1 MGDKVENRCK
11 ACLPG
16 SSIQGQGAF
25 RTAPD
30 SRTPV
35 AAVLL
40 AEDIAAGIAAYDTAD
55 MATVSRVAAPAAAP
69 AESAIVEADT
79 ATGAAAAP
87 MAAPTAASADAGG
100 RAAAAPAVTL
110 PVAAKAVRQ
119 QLGDS
124 PEVSSSDTETS
135 DDLGTSDDTGDD
147 APPATAAGVPQAA
160 AVPSAVVAQSNTPGP
175 DVTAPTK
182 KAGGK
187 RKAVGAGDKQGP
199 KKQLKITMQALTG
212 GKKGKP

>member
-1 MGDKVENRCK
+1 M
-11 ACLPG
+11 
-16 SSIQGQGAF
+16 
-25 RTAPD
+25 
-30 SRTPV
+30 TP
-35 AAVLL
+35 L
-40 AEDIAAGIAAYDTAD
+40 
-55 MATVSRVAAPAAAP
+55 
-69 AESAIVEADT
+69 
-79 ATGAAAAP
+79 
-87 MAAPTAASADAGG
+87 
-100 RAAAAPAVTL
+100 
-110 PVAAKAVRQ
+110 VAAKAVRQ

-124 PEVSSSDTETS
+124 PEVSSDTDTS
-135 DDLGTSDDTGDD
+135 DDLGTNHDTGDD

-212 GKKGKP
+212 TSKGNQ